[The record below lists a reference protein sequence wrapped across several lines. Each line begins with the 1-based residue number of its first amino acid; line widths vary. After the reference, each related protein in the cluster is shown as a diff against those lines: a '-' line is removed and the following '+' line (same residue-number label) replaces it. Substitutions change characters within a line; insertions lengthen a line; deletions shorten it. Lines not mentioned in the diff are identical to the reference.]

1 MASNRLPALGLLW
14 LPLLA
19 VAQGQAIEED
29 LDLAYG
35 DAATISIATGSAQ
48 TLRRAPAVATV
59 ITAQDIAALG
69 ATDLDQV
76 LESVP
81 GMHIAVNPINYASIY
96 VMRGLYGQPTNP
108 KLLLMIDG
116 VPVRSAYS
124 GDKGANWMGLP
135 LEHVA
140 RIEIIRGPGSAL
152 YGADAMAGVI
162 NVISK
167 GADELDGTELGLR
180 GGAFR
185 STEVWVQHGGRWGP
199 LRVAAYLRSGSTDG
213 QRERIEADAA
223 TRLDRLF
230 GTHASLA
237 PGPVNTGH
245 DGLDTGLDL
254 SLGRWRLR
262 QSLQLRVDG
271 GTGAGVNSALDPA
284 SVINSR
290 RHVLDLSWSEAALS
304 PALGV
309 GAAFT
314 VVRAQEGTPGGIVLF
329 PPGTRIGANVF
340 ADGMRGG
347 PSRKERSYRLAMFA
361 NYTGFSGHVLRLG
374 LGHED
379 SILYDSATF
388 KNFLLN
394 AAGVPI
400 PTGPVI
406 DYNAIQPHIPNVGR
420 RNQHVFV
427 QDEWQL
433 GQDWALTLGLRH
445 DRYSDFGGTTNPRL
459 ALVWDAAYNL
469 TAKLLYG
476 QAFRAPAFNEQYT
489 VNPVATGN
497 PQLKPERIRTT
508 ELALDWQISRQQ
520 QLRLSL
526 FRYTLNDLIRVQ
538 PNPPP
543 ATGSTYRNQGGLKGQ
558 GFELEGLWDLS
569 RQLRLSAQWSQ
580 QRSEDPLSGIAPGQ
594 APNRHLFARLDWRP
608 WQDWQLGAQL
618 NAVGQRLRSAGD
630 PRPPLAG
637 YHNVDLS
644 LQGPAATK
652 GLSWSAALRNLFNA
666 DRREP
671 SPTGGAIPG
680 DLPLARRSWSVEA
693 RYRF

>member
-1 MASNRLPALGLLW
+1 MDLRWAGLGLLW

-19 VAQGQAIEED
+19 AAQGQGLEED
-29 LDLAYG
+29 LGLAYG
-35 DAATISIATGSAQ
+35 DAAMVSIATGSAK
-48 TLRRAPAVATV
+48 TLRRAPAVASV

-69 ATDLDQV
+69 ATDLDQL

-81 GMHIAVNPINYASIY
+81 GLHVAINPINYAAVY
-96 VMRGLYGQPTNP
+96 VMRGMYGVPTSP
-108 KLLLMIDG
+108 KVLLMLDG
-116 VPVRSAYS
+116 VPIRSAFS
-124 GDKGANWMGLP
+124 GDKGANWAGLP

-140 RIEIIRGPGSAL
+140 RVEIIRGPGSAL
-152 YGADAMAGVI
+152 YGADAVAGVI

-167 GADELDGTELGLR
+167 SAEEIAGTELGLR

-185 STEVWVQHGGRWGP
+185 SGDAWIQHGGSWGP
-199 LRVAAYLRSGSTDG
+199 MRLAAYLRGGSTRG
-213 QRERIEADAA
+213 QRELIAADAA

-237 PGPVNTGH
+237 PGPVNTGRE
-245 DGLDTGLDL
+245 GLDTGLDL
-254 SLGRWRLR
+254 SLGAWRLR

-271 GTGAGVNSALDPA
+271 GTGAGVNSALDPT

-290 RHVLDLSWSEAALS
+290 RHVLDLSWAEAALT
-304 PALGV
+304 PVLGL
-309 GAAFT
+309 GATFSVT
-314 VVRAQEGTPGGIVLF
+314 RFQEGTPMGLVLF
-329 PPGTRIGANVF
+329 PPGTRIGPNLFV
-340 ADGMRGG
+340 DGMRGG
-347 PSRKERSYRLAMFA
+347 PSRKERSYRLSLFA

-379 SILYDSATF
+379 IALYDSATF

-406 DYNAIQPHIPNVGR
+406 DYSTIQPHIPNAGR
-420 RNQHVFV
+420 RNQHAFV

-433 GQDWALTLGLRH
+433 GKDWALTLGLRH

-476 QAFRAPAFNEQYT
+476 QAFRSPAFNEQYS
-489 VNPVATGN
+489 VNPVSIGN
-497 PQLKPERIRTT
+497 PRLRPERIHTT
-508 ELALDWQISRQQ
+508 ELALDWQVGRQQ
-520 QLRLSL
+520 QIRLSL
-526 FRYTLNDLIRVQ
+526 FRYALNDLIRVQ
-538 PNPPP
+538 ANPPP
-543 ATGSTYRNQGGLKGQ
+543 ATGATYQNQGRLKGQ
-558 GFELEGLWDLS
+558 GFELEGLWELN

-580 QRSEDPLSGIAPGQ
+580 QRSFDPLSGLDAGQ
-594 APNRHLFARLDWRP
+594 APHRHLFARLDWRA

-630 PRPPLAG
+630 PRAPLAG
-637 YHNVDLS
+637 YHSLDLN
-644 LQGPAATK
+644 LHRPTAAK
-652 GLSWSAALRNLFNA
+652 GLTWSAALRNLLNA
-666 DRREP
+666 DLREP
-671 SPTGGAIPG
+671 SPAGGTLPD
-680 DLPLARRSWSVEA
+680 DLPLARRSWWVEA
-693 RYRF
+693 RYRY